1 MQQFKDFITEAMK
14 QTKMPEPK
22 KDASGKPK
30 VMSGKETMEHFPRPT
45 MDAVMRHPLYRQH
58 IAGAGQQGFAH
69 SVNKSGTGDSKYD
82 THIVHAVT
90 GGAGIR
96 HRIDFHI
103 GLSGRKVTH
112 TEHFTNKDNEKY
124 PEGHPAAGQVKW
136 KNIS

>member
-1 MQQFKDFITEAMK
+1 MISFKNFIIEAMK

-22 KDASGKPK
+22 KDESGKAK
-30 VMSGKETMEHFPRPT
+30 VMSGKETMEHFPRST
-45 MDAVMRHPLYRQH
+45 MNAVMKHPLYRRH
-58 IAGAGQQGFAH
+58 IAGAEHKGFAH

-90 GGAGIR
+90 GGSGIR

-112 TEHFTNKDNEKY
+112 AEHFTNKDNEKY
-124 PEGHPAAGQVKW
+124 PHGHPAAGQVKW
-136 KNIS
+136 KNIT

>member
-1 MQQFKDFITEAMK
+1 MQQFRDFLTEAMK
-14 QTKMPEPK
+14 QTKLPEPK
-22 KDASGKPK
+22 KEASGKPK

-45 MDAVMRHPLYRQH
+45 MDAVMKHPLYQRH
-58 IAGAGQQGFAH
+58 IAGAEHRGFAH
-69 SVNKSGTGDSKYD
+69 SVNKSSVDNKYD

-90 GGAGIR
+90 GGTGIR

-112 TEHFTNKDNEKY
+112 TEHLINKDNEKY

-136 KNIS
+136 KHIS

>member
-1 MQQFKDFITEAMK
+1 MITYKELIAEVLK

-22 KDASGKPK
+22 RDASGKPQ
-30 VMSGKETMEHFPRPT
+30 VMSGKEAISHFPRPT
-45 MDAVMRHPLYRQH
+45 IDAVMRHPLYRQH

-69 SVNKSGTGDSKYD
+69 SVEKSGTGDSKYD

-90 GGAGIR
+90 GNAGIR

-112 TEHFTNKDNEKY
+112 AEHFTNKDNEKY

-136 KNIS
+136 KNVT

>member
-1 MQQFKDFITEAMK
+1 MKTYKDFITEVIK

-22 KDASGKPK
+22 RDASGKPQ
-30 VMSGKETMEHFPRPT
+30 VMSGKEVMQHFSRPT
-45 MDAVMRHPLYRQH
+45 MDAVMRHPLYRRH
-58 IAGAGQQGFAH
+58 IAGAESKGFAH
-69 SVNKSGTGDSKYD
+69 SVDKSSTGDSKYD

-112 TEHFTNKDNEKY
+112 TEHFINKDNEKY
-124 PEGHPAAGQVKW
+124 PADHPQAGQVKW
-136 KNIS
+136 KNIT